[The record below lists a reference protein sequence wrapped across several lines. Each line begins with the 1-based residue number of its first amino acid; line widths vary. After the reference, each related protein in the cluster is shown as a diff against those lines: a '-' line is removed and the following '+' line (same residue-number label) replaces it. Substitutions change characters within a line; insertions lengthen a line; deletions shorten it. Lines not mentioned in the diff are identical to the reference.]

1 MCESHRFM
9 PVVSTRLGKH
19 TKSSYKALYYRPQ
32 RSDGLTSEERKEA
45 RYIRRKAKRLEKRR
59 AALSRY
65 DSLENV
71 AKVSSLV
78 AAYKSARHG
87 VNWKASVQRYGM
99 NLLKNVTAT
108 HKDILAGKDVRKG
121 FVEFDIVE
129 RGKPRHI
136 SSVHVSERVA
146 QRSLCANALIPVLS
160 HSLVYDN
167 GASVKGKGISFAMNR
182 LTAHLH
188 RHYRK
193 YGQEGYVLSIDF
205 KNYFGNINHKYVE
218 YILRKNFTDKKL
230 IDFAMLFVDAF
241 GNKGLGLGSETSQ
254 ILAVAYPNR
263 IDHAIKEKMRIKG
276 YGRYMDDLYLIHP
289 SKAYLQKC
297 LKILSKA
304 FAQLGIV
311 VNEKKTHIIK
321 LSHGFTFLK
330 TQFILTATGKVIRK
344 PCRASI
350 TRQRRKLKKFRK
362 FLDNGEMTFRQI
374 YNAYMSWR
382 GFILHKDA
390 YRTVKNMDA
399 LFSEL
404 FLGERWWKECHE
416 QEKILRE
423 KSADTK
429 SIYATPTM

>member
-1 MCESHRFM
+1 M
-9 PVVSTRLGKH
+9 
-19 TKSSYKALYYRPQ
+19 
-32 RSDGLTSEERKEA
+32 
-45 RYIRRKAKRLEKRR
+45 
-59 AALSRY
+59 
-65 DSLENV
+65 
-71 AKVSSLV
+71 
-78 AAYKSARHG
+78 
-87 VNWKASVQRYGM
+87 
-99 NLLKNVTAT
+99 
-108 HKDILAGKDVRKG
+108 
-121 FVEFDIVE
+121 
-129 RGKPRHI
+129 
-136 SSVHVSERVA
+136 HVSERVA
-146 QRSLCANALIPVLS
+146 QRSLCADALIPVLS

-167 GASVKGKGISFAMNR
+167 GASVKGKGISFAMDR

-230 IDFAMLFVDAF
+230 IDFAMLFVD
-241 GNKGLGLGSETSQ
+241 KGLGLGSETSQ

-297 LKILSKA
+297 LNILRKA
-304 FAQLGIV
+304 FAQIGIV

-362 FLDNGEMTFRQI
+362 FLDNGEMTFKQI
-374 YNAYMSWR
+374 YNSYMSWR
-382 GFILHKDA
+382 GFISHKDA
-390 YRTVKNMDA
+390 YRTVKSMDT

-404 FLGERWWKECHE
+404 FLGERWWRECHE
-416 QEKILRE
+416 Q
-423 KSADTK
+423 
-429 SIYATPTM
+429 